1 MKMSLSSVEPPSD
14 EQKGFS
20 LEEKSKT
27 SKKRVHYMK
36 FTKGGFGIQ
45 QLTQDGS
52 EQKCG
57 KMHTVIHVSLITY
70 YIRCL

>member
-1 MKMSLSSVEPPSD
+1 MFLLLATDPPPD

-36 FTKGGFGIQ
+36 FTKGG
-45 QLTQDGS
+45 L
-52 EQKCG
+52 
-57 KMHTVIHVSLITY
+57 VLVSWEKTDQGDKRGLG
-70 YIRCL
+70 RC